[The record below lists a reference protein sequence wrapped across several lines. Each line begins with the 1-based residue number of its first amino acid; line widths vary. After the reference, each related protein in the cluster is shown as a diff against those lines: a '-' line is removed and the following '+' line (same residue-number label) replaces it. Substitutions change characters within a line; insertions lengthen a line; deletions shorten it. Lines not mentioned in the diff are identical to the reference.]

1 VARGNG
7 RDEASERRGEPGPAT
22 PPRFFDLLRVLSEDG
37 VSFVLIGGFAVTL
50 HGYVRATKD
59 IDIIPD
65 PGAENM
71 GRLWDALSAVK
82 ARPAEFGDFDPKEMP
97 VPFTREGVVKG
108 RGNWICY
115 TTLGRLDIMSYVET
129 ADGELLYAELRENAE
144 RVDLEEIG
152 RPIWVASVD
161 DLIAMKEHANR
172 DIDRIDL
179 TAMRMARGEES

>member
-1 VARGNG
+1 
-7 RDEASERRGEPGPAT
+7 
-22 PPRFFDLLRVLSEDG
+22 
-37 VSFVLIGGFAVTL
+37 
-50 HGYVRATKD
+50 
-59 IDIIPD
+59 
-65 PGAENM
+65 
-71 GRLWDALSAVK
+71 
-82 ARPAEFGDFDPKEMP
+82 
-97 VPFTREGVVKG
+97 
-108 RGNWICY
+108 
-115 TTLGRLDIMSYVET
+115 MSYVET